1 MSQIQH
7 PYSESPRL
15 PHIPRSLGEAVQ
27 YFATRARQM
36 LSFGYVWTEA
46 IETHEFGYVTYFN
59 YEGKTVAGIT
69 QNSTS
74 AVTCY
79 EAMNFV
85 EDSDTKY
92 FIDFGGQIGQAGI
105 GKKFYTMP
113 GYEHV
118 AQYKA
123 VTKFYGNDRAER
135 SGVLKMNHI
144 DEAITI
150 IKRASD
156 LMTEYQSDTDVGHA
170 ITSFCLHPMFQA
182 DADLLKISD
191 ERVFLGDVCDPI
203 DLVYVMEYRSVAN
216 EYLSHRTVDDFS
228 NIRLS
233 PIKEVNL
240 MLIGDKV
247 QNYKDFVTYHQATH
261 PRARELSFYF
271 QNWLDRLG
279 VNAGLYHKLIK
290 HIPSV

>member
-1 MSQIQH
+1 MEQVQH
-7 PYSESPRL
+7 PYVGVKRL
-15 PHIPRSLGEAVQ
+15 PRIATTLEEATQ

-36 LSFGYVWTEA
+36 LPYDVAWTESVS
-46 IETHEFGYVTYFN
+46 EYEFGYVTYFN
-59 YEGKTVAGIT
+59 YSGKIVAGIV

-79 EAMNFV
+79 EVMSFIDNT
-85 EDSDTKY
+85 DTKY
-92 FIDFGGQIGQAGI
+92 FFDFGGQIGHAGM
-105 GKKFYTMP
+105 GKKFFDIP
-113 GYEHV
+113 SFAHHS
-118 AQYKA
+118 QYRA
-123 VTKFYGNDRAER
+123 VERFYGETRAER

-144 DEAITI
+144 DEALAI
-150 IKRASD
+150 ISRAASYMSEYED
-156 LMTEYQSDTDVGHA
+156 ADVLHAMTA
-170 ITSFCLHPMFQA
+170 FCLHPMFQG
-182 DADLLKISD
+182 DTDLVKTAD
-191 ERVFLGDVCDPI
+191 ERVFLAEECHPI

-216 EYLSHRTVDDFS
+216 EYLSHRHIDDYS
-228 NIRLS
+228 HIRLS
-233 PIKEVNL
+233 PLKEVNL

-261 PRARELSFYF
+261 PRARELSEYF